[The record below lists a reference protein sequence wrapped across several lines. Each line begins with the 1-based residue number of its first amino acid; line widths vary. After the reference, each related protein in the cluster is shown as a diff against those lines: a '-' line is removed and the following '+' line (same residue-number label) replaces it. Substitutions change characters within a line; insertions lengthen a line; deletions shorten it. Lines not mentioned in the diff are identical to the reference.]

1 MELSGFAFTALQEAE
16 FRLSRGRQDGVD
28 PILLLSPLVEDP
40 PVESVK
46 RLERE
51 YALRAELDPGWA
63 AQPLALTHYH
73 NRPALVLKDPGGVPL
88 DRLRGRA
95 LDLTQF
101 LAIAVPLAA
110 ACRRMHERGLIHK
123 DIKPANVLV
132 NTAADT
138 VWFMGFGIASRSLR
152 EHQAPTPPEV
162 VAGTLAYMAPE
173 QTGRMNRSIDSRSD
187 LYALGATLYELLTG
201 TPPFTAADPI
211 ELIHCHVARQPVP
224 PHERNAAIPRQIS
237 SIVMKL
243 LAKTMEERYQTAA
256 GIELDLR
263 RCAAEW
269 ESAGWLETFPLG
281 TRDASDRLLI
291 PEKLYGRAREIDALL
306 GVFDR
311 VVTTGTPE
319 LVLVSGYSGI
329 GKSSVVNELHKAL
342 LPSRGLFAAG
352 KFDQFKRD
360 IPYATLAQAFESL
373 AHMIL
378 GRNEAEL
385 RRWRDAIKS
394 ALGPNGQ
401 LLVNL
406 IPELELVIGPQPPLP
421 DLPPKDAQNRFQ
433 MAFRRFV
440 DVFARR
446 EHPLVLFLDDLRWL
460 DGATLD
466 LIQHL
471 MTHNEVR
478 HLMVIGAYRDNEVGP
493 SHPLLG
499 ALDAILKAGARTQQ
513 IVLSPLGLEDVGR
526 LFAEALRSGDDRTR
540 PLAQLVHDKTGGNP
554 FFTIQFV
561 TELAEEKLLA
571 FDHGAGAF
579 AWDLH
584 RIEAKGYTDNI
595 VDLLGGRLNRL
606 TATTQAALQRFACR
620 GNVADFATLALT
632 EDQSEEAVHAQHYVQ
647 CGSRPDRSAGGCTSA
662 GSCTCKCWMAPGVP
676 EFQSAFAGTRPGSWS
691 DSQTRTGSRRPSAPG
706 W

>member
-1 MELSGFAFTALQEAE
+1 MELSGFAFTALQEAD
-16 FRLSRGRQDGVD
+16 FTLSRGRQDGVD
-28 PILLLSPLVEDP
+28 PILLLWPLVEDP

-51 YALRAELDPGWA
+51 YALRAELDPSWA
-63 AQPLALTHYH
+63 AQPLALTRHH

-132 NTAADT
+132 NTAEDT
-138 VWFMGFGIASRSLR
+138 VWFTGFGIATRSVR
-152 EHQAPTPPEV
+152 EHQDPTPPEV

-201 TPPFTAADPI
+201 TPPFMAADPI

-237 SIVMKL
+237 AIVMKL

-256 GIELDLR
+256 GVELDLR

-269 ESAGWLETFPLG
+269 GAAGRIETFALG

-291 PEKLYGRAREIDALL
+291 PEKLYGREREIDTLL
-306 GVFDR
+306 GVFNR
-311 VVTTGTPE
+311 VVTTGAPE

-342 LPSRGLFAAG
+342 LPSRALFAAG

-373 AHMIL
+373 VHMIL

-385 RRWRDAIKS
+385 ARWRDTIKS

-421 DLPPKDAQNRFQ
+421 ELPPKDAQNRFQ

-446 EHPLVLFLDDLRWL
+446 EHPLVLFLDDLQWL
-460 DGATLD
+460 DAATLD

-493 SHPLLG
+493 SHPLAA
-499 ALDAILKAGARTQQ
+499 ALDAILKTGARVQR
-513 IVLSPLGLEDVGR
+513 IVLAPLGLEDVGR
-526 LFAEALRSGDDRTR
+526 LFAEALRSGDDRSR
-540 PLAQLVHDKTGGNP
+540 ALAQLVHDKTGGNP

-579 AWDLH
+579 AWDLR

-595 VDLLGGRLNRL
+595 VDLMGGRLNRL
-606 TATTQAALQRFACR
+606 PATTQAALKRFACL
-620 GNVADFATLALT
+620 GNVADFATLALI
-632 EDQSEEAVHAQHYVQ
+632 EDQSEEDVHAQLAEAVRSGLVMRLENAYRFAHDRVQ
-647 CGSRPDRSAGGCTSA
+647 EAAYALIP
-662 GSCTCKCWMAPGVP
+662 
-676 EFQSAFAGTRPGSWS
+676 QSERAAAHLSIG
-691 DSQTRTGSRRPSAPG
+691 RRLVEKLTPLQIA
-706 W
+706 